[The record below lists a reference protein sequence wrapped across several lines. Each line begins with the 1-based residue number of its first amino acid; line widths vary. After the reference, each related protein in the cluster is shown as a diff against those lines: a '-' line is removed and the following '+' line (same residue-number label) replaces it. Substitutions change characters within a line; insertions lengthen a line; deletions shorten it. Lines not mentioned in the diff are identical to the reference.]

1 MTLDDAIVEYTQTAN
16 IYKHKIDCLDKYKDY
31 LVDNRDYLV
40 KKREEYMQLALWLK
54 ELRVRRNSSCSCYD
68 DYNIKKEI
76 DDNVGK
82 IWESGNTAY
91 GIMENDSNI
100 FFYIE

>member
-31 LVDNRDYLV
+31 LVGDRDYLV
-40 KKREEYMQLALWLK
+40 KKREEYMQLVLWLK
-54 ELRVRRNSSCSCYD
+54 ELRERRNSSCSCYD
-68 DYNIKKEI
+68 DYNINRKI

-82 IWESGNTAY
+82 IWENGNTVY
-91 GIMENDSNI
+91 GVIEDNNI
-100 FFYIE
+100 FFYME